1 MLIGMIPIVGLLVWG
16 TFQAV
21 GFAFTTAVMVV
32 LYFDL
37 RCRAENYDLE
47 LLAQQVEAGPGL
59 GNG

>member
-1 MLIGMIPIVGLLVWG
+1 VGLLIWAS
-16 TFQAV
+16 FQAV
-21 GFAFTTAVMVV
+21 GFAFTTAAIVV

-59 GNG
+59 GDG